1 MNGAWGRWSTSFDLP
16 EMGEKERNGMKIILV
31 LSVAVGVIFVLLF
44 ALTVILYGIADIL
57 PDTIEAI
64 DKTREWLKK
73 RREEKDGA
81 ERK

>member
-1 MNGAWGRWSTSFDLP
+1 
-16 EMGEKERNGMKIILV
+16 MKIILV
-31 LSVAVGVIFVLLF
+31 LCVAVGVIAVLSAAF
-44 ALTVILYGIADIL
+44 TVILYGIADIL

-73 RREEKDGA
+73 RTEEKDGA

>member
-1 MNGAWGRWSTSFDLP
+1 MSELRSEDGWG
-16 EMGEKERNGMKIILV
+16 GNGMKIILV

-64 DKTREWLKK
+64 DKTRALLKK

>member
-1 MNGAWGRWSTSFDLP
+1 
-16 EMGEKERNGMKIILV
+16 MKIILV

-73 RREEKDGA
+73 R
-81 ERK
+81 

>member
-1 MNGAWGRWSTSFDLP
+1 
-16 EMGEKERNGMKIILV
+16 MKIILV
-31 LSVAVGVIFVLLF
+31 LCVAVGVIAVLSAAF
-44 ALTVILYGIADIL
+44 TVILYGIADIL

-64 DKTREWLKK
+64 DKTRELLKK